1 MDTGDA
7 IQLVVLL
14 ILVLLSAFFSS
25 GETAMTTVNKIRIQN
40 LADDGNKRAKT
51 LLKIIED
58 PGKLLS
64 TILIGNNIVNISASS
79 LATTWT
85 TKVFGNAFIGLS
97 TGILTLIILL
107 FGEITPKTMATIHA
121 EKISLL
127 YAPIIYFLMR
137 ILTPVIFLV
146 DLLSDG
152 VLMLLHIDPN
162 KQQNTMTEQELR
174 TIVDV
179 SHESGVIE
187 EEEKQMIYNVFDFG
201 DSQAKDVMVPRIDM
215 SFIDADATY
224 EELLE
229 VFRKD
234 GYTRYPV
241 YENTTDTIIG
251 IINMKDIL
259 LRDTSSDFSI
269 RKILR
274 KPYFTY
280 EHKNTADLLREMKE
294 YAMNLVI
301 VLDEYGATAGMITL
315 EDLLEEIVGEIRDEY
330 DADEKEGYTEIIPK
344 REYTAQGS
352 AKINDLNDSI
362 GLHMESDD
370 YESIGGYLIE
380 HLDHLPVLGEYFIT
394 ERGVK
399 LVVEELKKNRIE
411 LVHIYIPEDYYDPK
425 DDNE

>member
-330 DADEKEGYTEIIPK
+330 DADEKEDYTEIIPK